1 MSVFIRIPDK
11 VAGIM
16 AKLSQEGFQAYLVG
30 GSIRDALLNIPCE
43 DHDLATNAKP
53 EEIKRIFPRSRAVG
67 QAFAVM
73 LVDGLEVATFR
84 LDGAYSDNRHPDSIT
99 YAETI
104 EEDLARRDF
113 TINAMAYDGKRLID
127 PYGGE
132 ADLKDKTIRFVGNA
146 RDRIREDA
154 LRALRACRF
163 AAKIDGKLE
172 NKTLEAIKNNR
183 HLLKNISSER
193 KQQELSKMLL
203 GERPDL
209 ALSLI
214 EECGL
219 LEYLL
224 PAMTL
229 SVGCL
234 QPPHH
239 CEDCW
244 THALETL
251 KSAKKPD
258 LALRLACLLHDV
270 AKPSCRSSAGKGK
283 YTFYLHD
290 QKGESLVREI
300 LTDLRYSNEIIEK
313 VAEYTKY
320 HMRPLLYGCLMK
332 DPALQRLIGELK
344 HISIRDLLRF
354 MLCDVR
360 GNRMNKGKGFAFTL
374 EITRPVMRRLRR
386 IEKERRVLKLSD
398 LVISGDDLKKEFALT
413 ASPLIGEIL
422 RHLYETA
429 LRKKPGWANRENLL
443 KEAGNYLAKKEK
455 E

>member
-320 HMRPLLYGCLMK
+320 HMRPLLYGCLITK
-332 DPALQRLIGELK
+332 I
-344 HISIRDLLRF
+344 IS
-354 MLCDVR
+354 
-360 GNRMNKGKGFAFTL
+360 
-374 EITRPVMRRLRR
+374 
-386 IEKERRVLKLSD
+386 
-398 LVISGDDLKKEFALT
+398 
-413 ASPLIGEIL
+413 
-422 RHLYETA
+422 Y
-429 LRKKPGWANRENLL
+429 
-443 KEAGNYLAKKEK
+443 
-455 E
+455 